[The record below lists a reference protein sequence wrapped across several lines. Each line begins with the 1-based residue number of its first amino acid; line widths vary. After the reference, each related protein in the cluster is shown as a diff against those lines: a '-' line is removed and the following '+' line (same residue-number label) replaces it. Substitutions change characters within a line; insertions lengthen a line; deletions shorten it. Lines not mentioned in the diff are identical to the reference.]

1 MILEL
6 ERGPDL
12 CLSSAIDFLL
22 VLITS
27 FYPLSIFL
35 YHALYSKIVPI
46 LWLPVGF
53 NQYNVLSSV
62 QLLSRVQLCD
72 PMNHSTPGLPVHH
85 KLPEFTQIHAH
96 RVGDA
101 IQPSHPVIPFSSCPQ
116 SLPASGSFPMSQLF
130 A

>member
-62 QLLSRVQLCD
+62 QLLSRVQL
-72 PMNHSTPGLPVHH
+72 
-85 KLPEFTQIHAH
+85 F
-96 RVGDA
+96 
-101 IQPSHPVIPFSSCPQ
+101 VIP
-116 SLPASGSFPMSQLF
+116 
-130 A
+130 